1 MADQP
6 PLVLVDG
13 NNLLWRSEFGFPA
26 RILSRDKTR
35 DVTGVFGFFALL
47 RKGIRENVSSE
58 PEVVVC
64 FDGEGGAARRIAVDP
79 AYKAN
84 RSGADLTPILG
95 LPHVQRGLDAF
106 GVPHALL
113 DDEEADDLIATY
125 ADQAGADGREV
136 YIFSRDK
143 DFFQL
148 LDDRVW
154 LLDTGRAAEHRLIGP
169 HEVEQ
174 RFGLLPAQWCDRAAL
189 VGDPSDN
196 LPGVRGVGPIRAARY
211 LAGGLPLAE
220 LPGSGRL
227 TGKTG
232 QTVLDSWPDVE
243 RWRGLVEMRGDLR
256 PPHDLT
262 GQSMP
267 ELPLAAVILEEL
279 CLW

>member
-1 MADQP
+1 MADRP

-26 RILSRDKTR
+26 RILSKDKTR

-47 RKGIRENVSSE
+47 RKGIRENVPPE

-64 FDGEGGAARRIAVDP
+64 FDGEGGAARRIALDP

-84 RSGADLTPILG
+84 RADADLTPIANLV
-95 LPHVQRGLDAF
+95 HVRRGLDAF
-106 GVPHALL
+106 GIPHAWL
-113 DDEEADDLIATY
+113 DDEEADDLIASY
-125 ADQAGADGREV
+125 AHLADGREV

-143 DFFQL
+143 DFYQL
-148 LDDRVW
+148 LDDRVR
-154 LLDTGRAAEHRLIGP
+154 LLDTGRAAEYRVVGV
-169 HEVEQ
+169 HEVEE
-174 RFGLLPAQWCDRAAL
+174 RFGLLPSQWCDRAAL

-220 LPGSGRL
+220 LPESGRL

-232 QTVLDSWPDVE
+232 QSVLDSWSDVL
-243 RWRGLVEMRGDLR
+243 RWRHLVEMRGDVQ
-256 PPHDLT
+256 PPHALT
-262 GQSMP
+262 ATSTP
-267 ELPLAAVILEEL
+267 ELPLAAVILDEL
-279 CLW
+279 ELW

>member
-26 RILSRDKTR
+26 RIRSRDKTR

-47 RKGIRENVSSE
+47 RKGIRENVSPE

-84 RSGADLTPILG
+84 RADVDVTPILS
-95 LPHVQRGLDAF
+95 LPHVERGLDAF

-125 ADQAGADGREV
+125 VDQASADDREV

-148 LDDRVW
+148 LDDRVR
-154 LLDTGRAAEHRLIGP
+154 LLDTGRAAEHRLVGP
-169 HEVEQ
+169 HEVEA
-174 RFGLLPAQWCDRAAL
+174 RFGLLPSQWCDRAAL

-211 LAGGLPLAE
+211 LADELPLEA

-227 TGKTG
+227 TGKVG
-232 QTVLDSWPDVE
+232 RAVLDSWDDVL
-243 RWRGLVEMRGDLR
+243 RWRGLVQMRGDLL
-256 PPHDLT
+256 PPVALMGCST
-262 GQSMP
+262 L
-267 ELPLAAVILEEL
+267 ELPLAAVVLEEL
-279 CLW
+279 ELW